1 MLATRMRRGV
11 LAAIAAGGV
20 AVQVGCWRTE
30 PPSAP
35 PVPGP
40 AEPAVRVSSMTALI
54 GELDVIDGSP
64 RRTIVLAP
72 GDYQIDSLPRS
83 NGRHHRWATVFEG
96 VDYHEPVDHHML
108 VLEDL
113 HDVTIRAEDPTVRPR
128 LLTGISSAT
137 VLVLENCSNVT
148 LQDLEI
154 GHSVEGTCGG
164 GVVMVLGG
172 SNVRIVG
179 CALSG
184 SGTFGIE
191 TYRTRDLHVASTRI
205 FHTSE
210 GAIRLSSTEGADIVD
225 TVLDHN
231 HTTSSFVTIAGS
243 RGVTFDR
250 LVVRDNHFVDTA
262 VEAQAVFSAVDST
275 GTLVRDTKVLRNTA
289 EYLVSGAVVTEAM
302 TVRGNTWVHG
312 VRHP

>member
-1 MLATRMRRGV
+1 MSVTWTPAGV
-11 LAAIAAGGV
+11 LAAIALGGI
-20 AVQVGCWRTE
+20 AAHAGCWRAE
-30 PPSAP
+30 PPPAP
-35 PVPGP
+35 LVPDP
-40 AEPAVRVSSMTALI
+40 ADVEVRVGSMAALI
-54 GELDVIDGSP
+54 AELDGIDASP
-64 RRTIVLAP
+64 RRTIVVAP

-96 VDYHEPVDHHML
+96 IDYPDQVDHHML

-113 HDVTIRAEDPTVRPR
+113 HDVTIRAEFPMVRPR
-128 LLTGISSAT
+128 LLTGVSSAT
-137 VLVLENCSNVT
+137 VIVLENCTNVT

-191 TYRTRDLHVASTRI
+191 TYRTRDLHVARTRI

-210 GAIRLSSTEGADIVD
+210 GAIRLNSTNGADIVD

-243 RGVTFDR
+243 RRVTFDR
-250 LVVRDNHFVDTA
+250 LVVRDNHIVDTA
-262 VEAQAVFSAVDST
+262 VEAQAVFSAVDSKS
-275 GTLVRDTKVLRNTA
+275 TLVRDAKVLRTTA
-289 EYLVSGAVVTEAM
+289 EYLISGDVVTEAM
-302 TVRGNTWVHG
+302 TQRGNTWVHG
-312 VRHP
+312 IRHP

>member
-1 MLATRMRRGV
+1 MKHGV
-11 LAAIAAGGV
+11 WAAVAAGGV
-20 AVQVGCWRTE
+20 AALAGCWRAE

-40 AEPAVRVSSMTALI
+40 PEPVVRVSSMAALI
-54 GELDVIDGSP
+54 GELDAIDGSP

-72 GDYQIDSLPRS
+72 GDYQIDALPRS

-96 VDYHEPVDHHML
+96 VDYQEPVDDHML
-108 VLEDL
+108 VLQDL
-113 HDVTIRAEDPTVRPR
+113 HDVTIRAEDPLVRPR
-128 LLTGISSAT
+128 LLTGMSTAT
-137 VLVLENCSNVT
+137 VLILENCTNVT

-164 GVVMVLGG
+164 GVLMVLGG
-172 SNVRIVG
+172 SDVRIVG

-191 TYRTRDLHVASTRI
+191 TYRTRDLHVARTRI

-210 GAIRLSSTEGADIVD
+210 GAIRLNTTEGADIVD

-231 HTTSSFVTIAGS
+231 HTTGSFVTIAGS
-243 RGVTFDR
+243 RRVTFDR
-250 LVVRDNHFVDTA
+250 LVVRDNHIVDTA
-262 VEAQAVFSAVDST
+262 VEAQAVFSAVDSKA
-275 GTLVRDTKVLRNTA
+275 TLVRDAKVLRTTA
-289 EYLVSGAVVTEAM
+289 EYLVSGEVVTKAM
-302 TVRGNTWVHG
+302 TQRGNTWTRG
-312 VRHP
+312 LRHP